1 MDNVRHCRYCVS
13 HHASREFQ
21 YSCFILLCKLGRFLL
36 WVLYFVASCVTW
48 VTLLYSDSCVTW
60 HLTLYLNLYNV
71 RILLC
76 HVRCSVQGN
85 VQCRVPR
92 KINKKNNVLYF
103 YIILKL
109 SLSVASHWQL
119 AIKVESIKWKS
130 WHGYIWSW
138 NISYCI
144 VKFKFKW
151 KTFPRKRENKKYSR

>member
-1 MDNVRHCRYCVS
+1 MTCQHSSKAFITDLFSLITFWNLRHVMCFNGSTSKTENKRVALSSTKFCSNPSIDNVRHCRYCVS

-21 YSCFILLCKLGRFLL
+21 YSCFIFLSKLTRFLL

-92 KINKKNNVLYF
+92 KINKKNNVL
-103 YIILKL
+103 
-109 SLSVASHWQL
+109 
-119 AIKVESIKWKS
+119 E
-130 WHGYIWSW
+130 
-138 NISYCI
+138 
-144 VKFKFKW
+144 
-151 KTFPRKRENKKYSR
+151 

>member
-1 MDNVRHCRYCVS
+1 MILWYGCWFYIHKYQSSFKDFLLLLDNVRHCRYCVS

-21 YSCFILLCKLGRFLL
+21 YSCFIFLSKLTRFLL

-92 KINKKNNVLYF
+92 KINRKNNVLHWHF
-103 YIILKL
+103 KVWFLQLFVLKL
-109 SLSVASHWQL
+109 
-119 AIKVESIKWKS
+119 
-130 WHGYIWSW
+130 
-138 NISYCI
+138 
-144 VKFKFKW
+144 
-151 KTFPRKRENKKYSR
+151 